1 MVEPADSPDA
11 VGVLLTSKT
20 GGHRCRLRVVLR
32 TPYISAAARRKSRSR
47 WPQLP
52 ANVKVERRAAAL
64 PQSKLLYPQP
74 SIPSDAQRSYAAC
87 PLQRKLERTVEPCA
101 YLKKDLPIAINRGVA
116 IKTAAVIP
124 AVASPEVSFT
134 LLLSRNGI
142 YTHCPVRLEL
152 AVKTMARRAPLQRI
166 SRMPVGTS
174 TQRLP
179 PPNRRL

>member
-1 MVEPADSPDA
+1 M
-11 VGVLLTSKT
+11 
-20 GGHRCRLRVVLR
+20 
-32 TPYISAAARRKSRSR
+32 TP
-47 WPQLP
+47 
-52 ANVKVERRAAAL
+52 NVKVERRAAAL

-87 PLQRKLERTVEPCA
+87 PLQRKLERTVDPCA

-152 AVKTMARRAPLQRI
+152 AVKTMARRAPPTKDIQTAGGNVSATVTAAKPAPI
-166 SRMPVGTS
+166 GQIAEIAAP
-174 TQRLP
+174 
-179 PPNRRL
+179 RRLMFMRSNAKVERRAAARPLAFYSRRVRSNAC